1 MFGMKE
7 LKTELSEIK
16 TEIRSIS
23 EEISTL
29 SEDMISI
36 SNQIST
42 SMDKVST
49 VLHETNITIK
59 ESLELT
65 SKAILKMTE
74 TFSESL
80 KEALKNM
87 QEMKIKIDTRDTV
100 IKSLGLDN
108 LLPDFFKKK

>member
-1 MFGMKE
+1 MLGMKE

-16 TEIRSIS
+16 KEMRSVS
-23 EEISTL
+23 EEISAL
-29 SEDMISI
+29 SKDVISI

-42 SMDKVST
+42 SMDKMSN

-59 ESLELT
+59 ESLDLT

-87 QEMKIKIDTRDTV
+87 QEMKVKIDTSDTV

-108 LLPDFFKKK
+108 LIPDFFKKK